1 METFEAYIGNT
12 FGGRYTIIN
21 TIGAGESSVVF
32 GAYDTVENRTVALK
46 LLRPE
51 FNGDEEVAERFATE
65 AKLMSMLSHPNIV
78 KIFDTCLE
86 GDCRYFVMEYIEGI
100 TLKKHILG
108 KGALD
113 VDEIIFLAR
122 QILSALEAIHEKGI
136 VHSDIKPQNVV
147 VLPDGH
153 VCLMDFGISK
163 LHKPIEPRRST
174 ENDPTFG
181 GIFSD
186 DPVSE
191 ESGTSAFAVGTV
203 HYVSPEQAEGRTLD
217 HLSDLYSFG
226 VMLYEMTTGILPFFG
241 ESAHK
246 IATMHVRLQPIPPTR
261 LDPDIPEGLEKII
274 LRAMEKLPIARF
286 SSAKEMRE
294 ALDAFSEQYHAE
306 KLPEEPQNL
315 TPWQK
320 FKKLILDY
328 FREFSLP
335 SLVTGVLCAL
345 LVTVVMGLGILSEV
359 LILERQDP
367 DHVKVPS
374 LKGREF
380 VTAVAELDKDFY
392 EFEVTYVTDNDQ
404 QGRVIKQSP
413 SGGSIKKLA
422 DGEKCAIE
430 VTVARRS
437 LPPTMPDLRN
447 LSYTEIIELLRAYDC
462 EVNVIEQNHAF
473 IEKGKILATSPAAG
487 EASTR
492 EITLYVSAGWQKNHN
507 DTE

>member
-1 METFEAYIGNT
+1 MENFEAYIGKT
-12 FGGRYTIIN
+12 FGDRYTIIN
-21 TIGAGESSVVF
+21 TIGAGENSVVF
-32 GAYDTVENRTVALK
+32 GAYDTAENRTVALK

-51 FNGDEEVAERFATE
+51 FNRDTAIAERFATE
-65 AKLMSMLSHPNIV
+65 AELMSMLSHPNIV

-163 LHKPIEPRRST
+163 RHKPLESRKSA

-186 DPVSE
+186 EPVSE
-191 ESGTSAFAVGTV
+191 DSGTSELAVGTV
-203 HYVSPEQAEGRTLD
+203 HYVSPEQAEGRAID
-217 HLSDLYSFG
+217 HLSDIYSFG

-274 LRAMEKLPIARF
+274 LRAMEKLPFARF

-294 ALDAFSEQYHAE
+294 ALEAFSEQYHAQ
-306 KLPEEPQNL
+306 KPSEESQAL

-320 FKKLILDY
+320 VKKWIADY
-328 FREFSLP
+328 LRDFSLP

-359 LILERQDP
+359 LILERKDP
-367 DHVKVPS
+367 DHVKIPT

-380 VTAVAELDKDFY
+380 VTAVAELDDDCY
-392 EFEVTYVTDNDQ
+392 EFEVTYVTNNDQ

-413 SGGSIKKLA
+413 SGGSVKKLS
-422 DGEKCAIE
+422 DGEKCTVE

-447 LSYTEIIELLRAYDC
+447 MSYTEIAELLRAYDC
-462 EVNVIEQNHAF
+462 EVNVIEQSHAF
-473 IEKGKILATSPAAG
+473 VQKGKILATSPAAG
-487 EASTR
+487 EASTHK
-492 EITLYVSAGWQKNHN
+492 ITLYVSAGWQENNN